1 METLSLQQMKNI
13 DPRTVD
19 RDSLRDIESVSID
32 TSLPKKERIAD
43 FIRQIG
49 NPYCYKHGKY
59 IVKVSFTKTDVTLE
73 DRLAGYIASKATSS
87 TGMA

>member
-1 METLSLQQMKNI
+1 MNTLEQMKNI

-19 RDSLRDIESVSID
+19 RDSLQDIESVRID
-32 TSLPKKERIAD
+32 TSLSKQERIAD

-59 IVKVSFTKTDVTLE
+59 VVKVSFADTGVTLE
-73 DRLAGYIASKATSS
+73 DRLAGYLASKATSS